1 MYRLF
6 SSSLVLVL
14 SFLLV
19 FAPLASNVEAAKS
32 GTMTLSKTSG
42 DVKVL
47 RGKTTMG
54 QPQAGLELAAGDEI
68 VTGAESTADVRFPSN
83 EVLRIMG
90 NSRLKLNQGEPNQ
103 TSVGLSRGKIFN
115 VITKYTDKVSTY
127 KVVTPTATAGVR
139 GTVFSAEVA
148 EDDTSVIMVKEG
160 NVGVASTTVT
170 GEEVVVG
177 DLTKTVVEKGKAP
190 TAPIALIAAE
200 IATFAI
206 IADLVSAGAGAGGAA
221 AASAGLSK
229 GAIAAIVGAA
239 AIGGGVVATSSGG
252 GGGGGGGNDIPT
264 TITGEWELHFKCADA
279 ASDAAVLNIK
289 INETTG
295 GSFTGSGNGTDYN
308 GTPLQMTIT
317 GTYKNSTH
325 FLSATVTTTFTGGD
339 CVRTDAFSTTLK
351 SNDTG
356 YITMTQTQVCGCT
369 GQVRM
374 IKKQ

>member
-19 FAPLASNVEAAKS
+19 FAPFASNVEAAKS
-32 GTMTLSKTSG
+32 GTMTLAKTSG
-42 DVKVL
+42 DVKVI

-54 QPQAGLELAAGDEI
+54 QPQVGLELAAGDEI

-90 NSRLKLNQGEPNQ
+90 NSRLKLNQGEPDQ
-103 TSVGLSRGKIFN
+103 TSVGLTRGKIFN

-148 EDDTSVIMVKEG
+148 GDETSVIMVKEG
-160 NVGVASTTVT
+160 NVGVASTTVA

-206 IADLVSAGAGAGGAA
+206 IADLVSAGAGATGAA
-221 AASAGLSK
+221 AASAGISK

-252 GGGGGGGNDIPT
+252 GGGGGGHDIPT
-264 TITGEWELHFKCADA
+264 TITGVWELHFRCVDA
-279 ASDAAVLNIK
+279 ASDVAVLDVK
-289 INETTG
+289 MNETTD

-325 FLSATVTTTFTGGD
+325 FLSATVTTTFTGGT